1 MTPRPHSLLQKNAE
15 PEELSNRYNERVNR
29 TSQMPAETPPSP
41 LSSQTSLPVEGT
53 LRKRWLYLL
62 PAVFVTYSLA
72 YVDRAN
78 YGFGAAAGLAETL
91 HISNSRSA
99 LLGSLFFLGYFLF
112 QIPGAAYARRRS
124 ARLLIFYALLAWG
137 LLASLTGVIENYWL
151 LAVDRL
157 LLGAS
162 ESFILPGMLILLTS
176 WFTRAERSRANT
188 LLILGNPVT
197 VLWMSA
203 ATGYII
209 KAVGWQMAFVIEGV
223 PSILWGFIWLILVR
237 DKPEDATWMSTKA
250 CAHLVHALHQEQQAI
265 PKVSNIR
272 SILHSSKVIWLCIQY
287 FSWCVGLY
295 GFVLWLPSMI
305 QQGASRGIAITGL
318 LSAIPYVA
326 AILLMIVVSHYSD
339 RTQRRARAIWPCLV
353 LAGIALLGSYLTANL
368 NFWWAYGFLI
378 VAGGAMYA
386 PYGPFFAMIP
396 ELLPK
401 NVAGEVI
408 ALVNS
413 FGALGAFIG
422 SWFVGLLQA
431 HTGNSRAGF
440 LLMSVSLIVSGV
452 IIFCLQET
460 STSYLSAS
468 SASEI

>member
-1 MTPRPHSLLQKNAE
+1 M
-15 PEELSNRYNERVNR
+15 
-29 TSQMPAETPPSP
+29 
-41 LSSQTSLPVEGT
+41 
-53 LRKRWLYLL
+53 RKRWLYIL
-62 PAVFVTYSLA
+62 PAVFITYSLA

-124 ARLLIFYALLAWG
+124 ARRLIFYALLGWG
-137 LLASLTGVIENYWL
+137 ILASLTGVIENYWL
-151 LAVDRL
+151 LAIDRL

-188 LLILGNPVT
+188 FLILGNPVT

-209 KAVGWQMAFVIEGV
+209 KAVGWQMAFIIEGV
-223 PSILWGFIWLILVR
+223 PSILWGFVWLLLIR
-237 DKPEDATWMSTKA
+237 DKPEDATWMSAEA
-250 CAHLVHALHQEQQAI
+250 CTHLVDTLEREQQTI
-265 PKVSNIR
+265 PKVANIR
-272 SILHSSKVIWLCIQY
+272 STLRSSKVIWLCVQY
-287 FSWCVGLY
+287 FSWSVGLY
-295 GFVLWLPSMI
+295 GFVLWLPTMI
-305 QQGASRGIAITGL
+305 QKGASRGIAVTGL
-318 LSAIPYVA
+318 LSAIPYLA
-326 AILLMIVVSHYSD
+326 AIILMLIVSHYSD
-339 RTQRRARAIWPCLV
+339 RTLRRARSIWPCLI
-353 LAGIALLGSYLTANL
+353 LSGIALLGSYLTANI

-378 VAGGAMYA
+378 LAGGAMYA

-401 NVAGEVI
+401 NVAGEVT

-431 HTGNSRAGF
+431 YTGNSRAGF
-440 LLMSVSLIVSGV
+440 LLMSVSLIISGIIILCLRETPTNNLSVS
-452 IIFCLQET
+452 
-460 STSYLSAS
+460 LS
-468 SASEI
+468 SEV